1 MLAPDN
7 FLYFI
12 TVFTVAICGGTYL
25 LFAYYRDK
33 LVTFNAVL
41 LFLCAIRAC
50 TEFYLPTIKD
60 FETATNLAIF
70 QSLVITY
77 IGLLEWYLIWFYV
90 RPLRGWRWERLA
102 NQLFLWGSLLVP
114 IAIRSWWL
122 LRREVFYFHEAQI
135 DGYWQFAVQPD
146 FEWFAPYTFH
156 TKMMGNIAVLV
167 LLVSIIR
174 NPRHRIRQSLL
185 LAAFVVIPYYY
196 FQFFEAQTV
205 SDWTIPNAAGIATIH
220 SLIISWFI
228 SDYRIFRSNFE
239 FMTKDLLD
247 SISDIVIATDR
258 RLKITHFNRNVEP
271 FLQPRL
277 QHLVSFL
284 QNYSSLSQKQL
295 EQMIDSLLTQQ
306 QSGVELVLKNEAEEE
321 RIFSLKS
328 SRFQKGETLLGY
340 TFLLTDLTKVRQQE
354 AKLQELNTTKDRLFA
369 IIGHDLRKPA
379 LAFRGIGKKVNFLL
393 ENGDFKTLYKLGEQL
408 EISAFRLNSLLDNL
422 LNWALHQRNVLP
434 HHPKNLSLYEVTLE
448 TVQLF
453 QSTAAAKDIQ
463 LLSSIAPG
471 TSIFADAKSL
481 NTILRNL
488 LDNAIKFT
496 PPGGCVWLRAETRA
510 NQIVV
515 IVQDEGS
522 GLTGEQI
529 ALLRSGKIQQSTPGT
544 ADEKGAGLG
553 LSLVQELLEL
563 HDAGLDIQ
571 SQPGK
576 GTTFRM
582 TFLAAAR
589 KLSERK
595 VV

>member
-12 TVFTVAICGGTYL
+12 IIFTVAICSGTYL

-33 LVTFNAVL
+33 LLILNAVL
-41 LFLCAIRAC
+41 LYLCAIRAC
-50 TEFYLPTIKD
+50 AEFHLPSVER
-60 FETATNLAIF
+60 FESASNLAIF
-70 QSLVITY
+70 HGIVLTFIV
-77 IGLLEWYLIWFYV
+77 LLEWYLIWFYV
-90 RPLRGWRWERLA
+90 RPLRGWRWEKLA
-102 NQLFLWGSLLVP
+102 NQFFLWGLLLLP
-114 IAIRSWWL
+114 FTLRLWWL
-122 LRREVFYFHEAQI
+122 SRREVFYFYEEQI
-135 DGYWQFAVQPD
+135 DGYWQFAIQPD
-146 FEWFAPYTFH
+146 FVWFSQYTFH
-156 TKMMGNIAVLV
+156 TKLMGNIAAAV

-174 NPRHRIRQSLL
+174 NPRHRIRQSWL
-185 LAAFVVIPYYY
+185 LATFVIFPYYY
-196 FQFFEAQTV
+196 FQFLEAKTV
-205 SDWTIPNAAGIATIH
+205 TDWTIPNVAGMATIH

-258 RLKITHFNRNVEP
+258 HLKITHFNRNIEP

-321 RIFSLKS
+321 RIFRLKS

-379 LAFRGIGKKVNFLL
+379 LAFRGIGKKVNFLI
-393 ENGDFKTLYKLGEQL
+393 ENGDFKTLHQLGEQL
-408 EISAFRLNSLLDNL
+408 ETSAFRLNRLLDNL

-434 HHPKNLSLYEVTLE
+434 HHPKNLPLYEVTLE

-453 QSTAAAKDIQ
+453 QSTAANKDIQ
-463 LLSSIAPG
+463 LLSSIVPE

-481 NTILRNL
+481 NTILRNV

-510 NQIVV
+510 DQVVV
-515 IVQDEGS
+515 IVRDEGP
-522 GLTGEQI
+522 GLTEEQI
-529 ALLRSGKIQQSTPGT
+529 AQLRSGKIQQSTPGT

-571 SQPGK
+571 SQLGK